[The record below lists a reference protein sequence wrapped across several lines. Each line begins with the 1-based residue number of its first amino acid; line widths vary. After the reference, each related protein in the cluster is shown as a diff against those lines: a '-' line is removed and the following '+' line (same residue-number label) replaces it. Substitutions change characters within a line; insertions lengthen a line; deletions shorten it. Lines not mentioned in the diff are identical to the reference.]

1 MKIRLD
7 DKRALVGG
15 GRFGIGA
22 AVAYALAD
30 ASAKVALNCAS
41 PPGLADAT
49 VQTIKQK
56 SATIIWSTDGRV
68 GTNQAETTEIGALKL
83 RFADVPTKD
92 CADGAAIE
100 LTFFWKEAQHWE
112 CGNYPVAVDGPT
124 HKDDDDVAKHGAST
138 R

>member
-1 MKIRLD
+1 MNIRLD

-15 GRFGIGA
+15 RSSGVGA
-22 AVAYALAD
+22 AVADALAD

-41 PPGLADAT
+41 HPGLADAT

-56 SATIIWSTDGRV
+56 VATIIWSADGWV

-83 RFADVPTKD
+83 RFDDVPRKD
-92 CADGAAIE
+92 CADGAVIGF
-100 LTFFWKEAQHWE
+100 TFFWKEAQHWE
-112 CGNYPVAVDGPT
+112 DGNYPVAVDGPT
-124 HKDDDDVAKHGAST
+124 HNDNDVAKHGAST